1 MKAKEVIGQKE
12 IWLRLKK
19 MVDEERLP
27 HALMLCG
34 PTGCGKLPMALAL
47 ASYLLCKDKQEDG
60 ACGQCRQCAMLRK
73 WEHPDLHF
81 TFPVIKPSGTSSD
94 YKPYSDDFLKQW
106 RQLLV
111 KNVYFSFSDW
121 LETLNA
127 ENQQPYISV
136 KESEE
141 LARKFSLKSSQGG
154 YKVAI
159 IWLPE
164 RMRTECANKILK
176 LLEEPPQQSA
186 FIMVSEEPELLL
198 DTIRSRCQR
207 IDMKR
212 IDDGSLAQ
220 ALVGKMNIEE
230 DDALRLARLA
240 NGNWLKALDM
250 LNASNENNLFLE
262 QYQTL
267 MRLAYA
273 RDIRRMKAWSEEM
286 GALGREKQKR
296 FLQYMLRFTRENFM
310 YNFRCDDLNYMTANE
325 EAFASKFAKF
335 INEAN
340 ILEIADLIER
350 AIRDIMQN
358 ANGKIVFFHLAVQMI
373 ILLLKK

>member
-1 MKAKEVIGQKE
+1 MKANEVIGQQE

-19 MVDEERLP
+19 MVDEGRLP
-27 HALMLCG
+27 HAIMLCG

-81 TFPVIKPSGTSSD
+81 TFPVIKPTGTASD
-94 YKPYSDDFLKQW
+94 YKPYSDEFLKEW
-106 RQLLV
+106 RQLLA
-111 KNVYFSFSDW
+111 NNLYFTLSDW
-121 LETLNA
+121 LEMINA
-127 ENQQPYISV
+127 DNQQPNIPV

-141 LARKFSLKSSQGG
+141 LTRKFSLKSSQGG
-154 YKVAI
+154 YKVSV

-164 RMRTECANKILK
+164 RMRTECSNKILK
-176 LLEEPPQQSA
+176 LLEEPPQQSV

-198 DTIRSRCQR
+198 ETIRSRCQR
-207 IDMKR
+207 IDMRR
-212 IDDGSLAQ
+212 IDDESIAK
-220 ALVGKMNIEE
+220 ALVEKMRIEK
-230 DDALRLARLA
+230 DDAHRLARLS
-240 NGNWLKALDM
+240 NGNWLKALEM
-250 LNASNENNLFLE
+250 LDASNENNLFLE

-273 RDIRRMKAWSEEM
+273 RDIKRMKAWSEEM
-286 GALGREKQKR
+286 AAMGRERQKR
-296 FLQYMLRFTRENFM
+296 YLQYMLRFTRENFM

-325 EAFASKFAKF
+325 EAFASKFAAF
-335 INEAN
+335 INEGN
-340 ILEIADLIER
+340 ILDITELIER

-358 ANGKIVFFHLAVQMI
+358 ANGKIVFFHLAMQMI